1 MREPFS
7 GMKESRKI
15 SWIYSAITIGFV
27 IIAGVVFYFLSSAYI
42 ENLYFKYLSEKAHAV
57 ATERFEKDE
66 LDEIKYRNVVL
77 HRQNSIPTSKELFIS
92 MERPQEAAETLLSY
106 LTAAQIEAINAG
118 KEVYFKHG
126 EMVGSAF
133 VYYDNEGTYAV
144 LVLSRNPYGKEI
156 SRVVGWTIL
165 ALVMLSALVLYL
177 ISRLYAIKVVDR
189 IDSNYQ
195 TEKLFVN
202 NASHEIN
209 NPLTAIQGECD
220 IALMRPRTPA
230 EYQGILLK
238 ISAET
243 TRIITIMNDLLTFSR
258 TRSERLDAET
268 LDRIEMGAF
277 ARQFEAEGV
286 SVSVSAPFC
295 VMAQERLLGIAFRN
309 LVGNAVKY
317 SKGRPIRISV
327 SRGLVAIQ
335 DEGIGIPADE
345 LPHIF
350 SPFYRAR
357 NADSVG
363 GHGIG
368 LALSKAIIEKYGGRI
383 AVSSTLNRGTLF
395 EIHLPP
401 HASGSTTFNA

>member
-1 MREPFS
+1 MKEPFS

-92 MERPQEAAETLLSY
+92 MERPQEAAEALLAY

-156 SRVVGWTIL
+156 SRV
-165 ALVMLSALVLYL
+165 VLYL

-258 TRSERLDAET
+258 TRSERLDTET

-277 ARQFEAEGV
+277 ARQFEADGV

-401 HASGSTTFNA
+401 HASGSTTPNA

>member
-1 MREPFS
+1 
-7 GMKESRKI
+7 MKDSRKI

-57 ATERFEKDE
+57 ATERFEEDE

-92 MERPQEAAETLLSY
+92 MEHPKEAASALGAYLS
-106 LTAAQIEAINAG
+106 AEQIDAINAG

-133 VYYDNEGTYAV
+133 IYYDNEGSYTV

-165 ALVMLSALVLYL
+165 TLVILSALVLYL

-220 IALMRPRTPA
+220 IALMRPRTPE
-230 EYQGILLK
+230 EYRNILQK

-243 TRIITIMNDLLTFSR
+243 TRIITIMNDLLAFSR
-258 TRSERLDAET
+258 TRSEKLETEMLD
-268 LDRIEMGAF
+268 LIEMGSF
-277 ARQFEAEGV
+277 MRQFEAEGMRV
-286 SVSVSAPFC
+286 SVSVPFRI
-295 VMAQERLLGIAFRN
+295 MAQERLLGIAFRN
-309 LVGNAVKY
+309 LVSNAVKY
-317 SKGRPIRISV
+317 SMGRPIHIGV
-327 SRGLVAIQ
+327 SRGLIAIQ
-335 DEGIGIPADE
+335 DQGIGIPADE
-345 LPHIF
+345 LTRIF

-357 NADSVG
+357 NADNVR

-368 LALSKAIIEKYGGRI
+368 LALSKAIIEKFGGRI
-383 AVSSTLNRGTLF
+383 AVSSTVNQGTLF

-401 HASGSTTFNA
+401 HA